1 MPTPEDRFF
10 NLIHAKL
17 TLQEPEDL
25 VASVRNLR
33 RGDNDPLNL
42 GRKRSLPKILRHHE
56 NDIRREREGLDSLPQ
71 SCSA

>member
-1 MPTPEDRFF
+1 MATSEPRLIGTAAIAARRGVMPTPEDRFF

-33 RGDNDPLNL
+33 RGDSDPLNL
-42 GRKRSLPKILRHHE
+42 GRKLTE
-56 NDIRREREGLDSLPQ
+56 NLKTS
-71 SCSA
+71 